1 MLWFAESKRCAHS
14 RLIARGWRG
23 NMLPR
28 EAAAGERKRG
38 GTMRLPVPKRLRDLS
53 LRHKILLA
61 NFLMVLVPVLLIAV
75 LGTLLLAGLRFTG
88 TLRQAELALL
98 WPERG
103 PAMAVS
109 YAVSSSST
117 RRAAA

>member
-1 MLWFAESKRCAHS
+1 
-14 RLIARGWRG
+14 
-23 NMLPR
+23 
-28 EAAAGERKRG
+28 
-38 GTMRLPVPKRLRDLS
+38 MRLPVPKRLRDLS

>member
-1 MLWFAESKRCAHS
+1 
-14 RLIARGWRG
+14 
-23 NMLPR
+23 
-28 EAAAGERKRG
+28 
-38 GTMRLPVPKRLRDLS
+38 MRFPVPGLLRDLS

-109 YAVSSSST
+109 YAVSDLRWQSERGGKKAESSST
-117 RRAAA
+117 LARTAG